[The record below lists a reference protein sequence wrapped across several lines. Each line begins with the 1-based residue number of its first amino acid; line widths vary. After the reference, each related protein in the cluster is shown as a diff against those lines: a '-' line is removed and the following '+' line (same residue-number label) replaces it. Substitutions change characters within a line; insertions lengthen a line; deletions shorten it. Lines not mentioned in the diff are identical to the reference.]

1 MLFGAAKK
9 EAKSSHFEAVEFC
22 LSTSL
27 LLEGRSGAVSLVKLD
42 ISAPDGL
49 ASLRQPFVL

>member
-22 LSTSL
+22 LSSSL
-27 LLEGRSGAVSLVKLD
+27 LLEGRSRAVSLVKLD
-42 ISAPDGL
+42 ISAL
-49 ASLRQPFVL
+49 IVWLL